1 MKDWGREYLMA
12 DILPP
17 ENGHMEMLKK
27 LVENV
32 SDLECHIGG

>member
-1 MKDWGREYLMA
+1 MA

-17 ENGHMEMLKK
+17 ENEHMEMLKK
-27 LVENV
+27 LVENG